1 MARLVGSPNA
11 LVIALTAAENS
22 EVDAGE
28 AAIDGEAE
36 VGAAEATPV
45 FYLWP

>member
-1 MARLVGSPNA
+1 M
-11 LVIALTAAENS
+11 ALTAAENS
-22 EVDAGE
+22 DVDAGDV
-28 AAIDGEAE
+28 AIDVEGE

>member
-1 MARLVGSPNA
+1 M
-11 LVIALTAAENS
+11 ALTAAENS
-22 EVDAGE
+22 DVDAG
-28 AAIDGEAE
+28 DTGDE

>member
-1 MARLVGSPNA
+1 M
-11 LVIALTAAENS
+11 ALTAAENS
-22 EVDAGE
+22 DVDAG
-28 AAIDGEAE
+28 DVGGE

>member
-1 MARLVGSPNA
+1 MARRVGSPNA
-11 LVIALTAAENS
+11 LVMALTAAENS
-22 EVDAGE
+22 DVDAGD
-28 AAIDGEAE
+28 AGDAGDE

>member
-1 MARLVGSPNA
+1 M
-11 LVIALTAAENS
+11 ALTAAENS
-22 EVDAGE
+22 DVEAGE
-28 AAIDGEAE
+28 AAFDGGGE

>member
-1 MARLVGSPNA
+1 MARRVGSPNA
-11 LVIALTAAENS
+11 LVMALTAAENS
-22 EVDAGE
+22 EDSEVEAGE
-28 AAIDGEAE
+28 LGDE